1 MTTLSKR
8 LAALWLPKWLSKAVH
23 YKTSQS
29 YRHQLTFTESSK
41 KAKDDTPLVMRA
53 HPVPWMKPE
62 YITPELSGQAAKKKE
77 EVPPLTAEEKKQF
90 MAPKHMSASY
100 TSFVLPLASNP
111 RLYDKYVNFAGGFRE
126 FIRATVFQADI

>member
-1 MTTLSKR
+1 
-8 LAALWLPKWLSKAVH
+8 
-23 YKTSQS
+23 
-29 YRHQLTFTESSK
+29 
-41 KAKDDTPLVMRA
+41 
-53 HPVPWMKPE
+53 MKPE

-77 EVPPLTAEEKKQF
+77 EVPPLTEEEKKQF

-126 FIRATVFQADI
+126 YLRPKTSQADLRHGKDSGAP

>member
-1 MTTLSKR
+1 
-8 LAALWLPKWLSKAVH
+8 
-23 YKTSQS
+23 
-29 YRHQLTFTESSK
+29 
-41 KAKDDTPLVMRA
+41 MRA

-62 YITPELSGQAAKKKE
+62 YITPELSGQEAKKKE
-77 EVPPLTAEEKKQF
+77 EVVPLTEDEKKQF

-126 FIRATVFQADI
+126 YFGPDKLEANCRHGQDSGAP

>member
-1 MTTLSKR
+1 
-8 LAALWLPKWLSKAVH
+8 
-23 YKTSQS
+23 
-29 YRHQLTFTESSK
+29 
-41 KAKDDTPLVMRA
+41 MRA

-126 FIRATVFQADI
+126 SHMQAVLPANVRHGQDPRAP